1 MRTGDTA
8 VHLAASNGFSEV
20 VYLLVTTFGLVF
32 EVMLLLKV

>member
-20 VYLLVTTFGLVF
+20 VYLLVTEFRLDFIVI
-32 EVMLLLKV
+32 